1 MSQGDKDDNMYVA
14 AGAAFIASPF
24 LFALMSCSGRS
35 SGWPAVK
42 VRDPWT
48 SAEKPLANAWV
59 YWKKDSAI
67 TVLRAD
73 KDGVLYALDS
83 GKTDKTAPWDYNT
96 SFRPKL
102 GQDVELYFSRGARPV
117 PDGELAANPAAFR
130 RIKSAKAMTLDDFAL
145 ALAKPRELSVWP
157 LFWELPVDKSELHHQ
172 NFAPAGSPDYLT
184 AGLLQKAAAWNG
196 NTPAVTENAAA
207 PAAPDSVTVGAGAN
221 ATTVRIRPRERGLA
235 VEGRIDKGATGV
247 RIKVYSASQSLV
259 RLRAGIDPAAQR
271 ADWVAAAQMGAVS
284 ASADTREFKA
294 TVFFENAADAFGPVQ
309 VFVVSEGLAPPVM
322 DSFLVYLTGVQAAL
336 VDDYSANANGSQRG
350 PVLRETDEVNIV
362 DFVVSPQATSN
373 ALRNQTRLRRMTRY
387 QFANAQ
393 RPLNSALPQGANNPL
408 VIKPQMPLW
417 MAELHLVGMNDK
429 KLGEFMSYRYFKE
442 KVDFGTGKDPPYPAT
457 LKLDLSWRMKLY
469 WDGPDE
475 NSANFNVSNNQ
486 IHYSYSHEL
495 AASQKVR
502 LFFRD
507 GGKLTDSKKKDVALE
522 AGGAAPGAFREQPA
536 LPQFPVAGRRQ
547 PKVVLSGQARHWG
560 RHAAAAPKDAVV
572 IEFQLRIVDNGGV
585 ELVAGGNGSLE
596 CSVTSIDLL
605 PVDAGLV
612 PDSTGTL
619 AVPPAADPHARLPT
633 FRVAG
638 RNLATAQ
645 ERDGLVQ
652 ALVDEYYD
660 AHRTVNSVA
669 MLSQAC
675 WRTTAQ
681 RIFQH
686 EAGLNQFDSRATHR
700 SVNDANNCYYG
711 NEHDMPIFGWP
722 HGYGMGQIDNFVDN
736 GATRGAN
743 TGEVWS
749 FVENLRT
756 AVRIIME
763 VKAQAAYAY
772 LTGLHALNSGV
783 QRDRAVYQREI
794 VRRYNG
800 GREFRWN
807 GSDWE
812 ISPSQ
817 FLQGTA
823 RLAYPNQVLGTNVA
837 YSVTQPNGTVTY
849 PWPVAFAQADY
860 GPDT

>member
-1 MSQGDKDDNMYVA
+1 MSQDNDNNNMYVA
-14 AGAAFIASPF
+14 AGAASIASPF
-24 LFALMSCSGRS
+24 LFALMSCSGWS
-35 SGWPAVK
+35 SDWPAVK
-42 VRDPWT
+42 VRDPKT

-73 KDGVLYALDS
+73 ADGVLHALDK

-102 GQDVELYFSRGARPV
+102 GEDVELLFSRGARPL
-117 PDGELAANPAAFR
+117 PDGELAANPTAFR
-130 RIKSAKAMTLDDFAL
+130 TVKSAKAMTLDDFTL
-145 ALAKPRELSVWP
+145 ALAKPKELSVWP
-157 LFWELPVDKSELHHQ
+157 LFWELPVDRSELHHQ
-172 NFAPAGSPDYLT
+172 NFDPAGRPDYLT
-184 AGLLQKAAAWNG
+184 AGLAQKTAVWNG
-196 NTPAVTENAAA
+196 TNTPAVVENAAA
-207 PAAPDSVTVGAGAN
+207 PAAPDSVTVGTGAN

-235 VEGRIDKGATGV
+235 VEGKIDKGATGV
-247 RIKVYSASQSLV
+247 RVKVYSASQSLI

-271 ADWVAAAQMGAVS
+271 VDWVAAAQMGVVS

-294 TVFFENAADAFGPVQ
+294 TIFFENAADAFGPVQ
-309 VFVVSEGLAPPVM
+309 VFVISEGLSMPVM

-336 VDDYSANANGSQRG
+336 VDDYPANANGSQRG
-350 PVLRETDEVNIV
+350 PVLREADEVNIV

-373 ALRNQTRLRRMTRY
+373 ALRNQTRLRRMARY

-393 RPLNSALPQGANNPL
+393 RPLNPALPQGANNPS
-408 VIKPQMPLW
+408 VIKPQLPLW

-442 KVDFGTGKDPPYPAT
+442 KVDFGGKDPPYPAT
-457 LKLDLSWRMKLY
+457 LKLDLSWRIKLY

-475 NSANFNVSNNQ
+475 NSANFNVSNSQ

-522 AGGAAPGAFREQPA
+522 AGGSVPGAFREQPA
-536 LPQFPVAGRRQ
+536 LPEFPVAGRRQ
-547 PKVVLSGQARHWG
+547 PKVVLSGQTRHWG
-560 RHAAAAPKDAVV
+560 RHAAVQKDAAV
-572 IEFQLRIVDNGGV
+572 IEFQPRIVDGAGA

-596 CSVTSIDLL
+596 CSVTAIDLL
-605 PVDAGLV
+605 PVDVGLV
-612 PDSTGTL
+612 LDNAGVL
-619 AVPPAADPHARLPT
+619 AAPPAADPHARLPT
-633 FRVAG
+633 FRVVG
-638 RNLATAQ
+638 RNPDRQDVLS
-645 ERDGLVQ
+645 LVE
-652 ALVDEYYD
+652 ALVDEYYN
-660 AHRTVNSVA
+660 AHSTVDRVA
-669 MLSQAC
+669 LLSQAC
-675 WRTTAQ
+675 WRTTA
-681 RIFQH
+681 RLIFDH
-686 EAGLNQFDSRATHR
+686 EARLSQFDYRASHR
-700 SVNDANNCYYG
+700 SANDSNTCYYG
-711 NEHDMPIFGWP
+711 NELDMPIFGWP
-722 HGYGMGQIDNFVDN
+722 HGYGVGQIDNFVDN
-736 GATRGAN
+736 GATRGVN

-763 VKAQAAYAY
+763 VKAQEAYN
-772 LTGLHALNSGV
+772 LVDDHLPTPV
-783 QRDRAVYQREI
+783 DRRTRAVYQREI

-807 GSDWE
+807 GNDWE

-817 FLQGTA
+817 SLQGTA

-849 PWPVAFAQADY
+849 HWPVTFAQADY